1 MVAMDPNAPQ
11 SASVLQLLKSVLIN
25 RHLISQMTKRD
36 VIGRYRGSF
45 IGIGWSFLHPL
56 LMLAVFT
63 FVFSVVFQTKW
74 GVPVEGQE
82 EGKGFFAIVLFIGLI
97 MHSFLSEI
105 LTRSPGLILNN
116 VNYVQKVIFPLE
128 VMPWISVLSALI
140 HSGIS
145 LIVWVV
151 AYLILVGIPGWQI
164 VFLPLVMIPLVTL
177 ALGIA
182 YLLASIGVFL
192 RDIGQTMGIISSVLL
207 FLSPVFFPIERL
219 PETFQTLFLINPLT
233 FIIQQAREVLIW
245 KAMPDFYGLLIYM
258 IVASVV
264 FLLGFAWFQKTRKG
278 FADVL

>member
-105 LTRSPGLILNN
+105 LTRSPGLILSN
-116 VNYVQKVIFPLE
+116 VNYVKKVIFPLE